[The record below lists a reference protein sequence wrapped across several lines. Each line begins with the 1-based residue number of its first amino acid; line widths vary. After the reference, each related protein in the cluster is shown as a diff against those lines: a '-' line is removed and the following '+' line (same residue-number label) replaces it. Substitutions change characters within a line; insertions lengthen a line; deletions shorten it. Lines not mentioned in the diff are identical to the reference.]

1 MKRNG
6 IINVLRLWLLERF
19 TASKPYKEIVP
30 RNYFHALQMNSFS
43 IEFMYSEE
51 IQSNNLAIGVIA
63 LPRDE
68 CYDVLDD
75 ETMFEIIKDC
85 FAACYGDTVTNSL
98 QIKQCIRG
106 KYVSDSGQVFNQDS
120 LCIILKQ
127 CSIAELADLGRVI
140 KNKMGAEMV
149 LIKHQDSHGMYG
161 V

>member
-6 IINVLRLWLLERF
+6 VINVLRLWLLERF
-19 TASKPYKEIVP
+19 VASKPYKEIVP

-43 IEFMYSEE
+43 IEFMYSGERK
-51 IQSNNLAIGVIA
+51 SNNLAKGVIA

-68 CYDVLDD
+68 CYDVFND
-75 ETMFEIIKDC
+75 ETMLEIIKDC
-85 FAACYGDTVTNSL
+85 FAACYGDTVMYSM

-106 KYVSDSGQVFNQDS
+106 KYVSDSGEVFNQDS
-120 LCIILKQ
+120 LCIILEQ
-127 CSIAELADLGRVI
+127 CSLAELADIGIVI

-149 LIKHQDSHGMYG
+149 LIKHRDSPGMYG

>member
-6 IINVLRLWLLERF
+6 VINVLRLWLLERF

-98 QIKQCIRG
+98 QIKQCIEG
-106 KYVSDSGQVFNQDS
+106 KCSGTFH
-120 LCIILKQ
+120 
-127 CSIAELADLGRVI
+127 CSGR
-140 KNKMGAEMV
+140 
-149 LIKHQDSHGMYG
+149 
-161 V
+161 